1 MRHIAV
7 PKRRGQLRLHAW
19 LSAPPD
25 RLGSMEHQTT
35 LTRHINASPDKVW
48 AVISDIPGSAA
59 TLSGVE
65 SIQMLSEGGYGEGTR
80 WKETRTMMGRA
91 ETVEMWVSQAEPPSA
106 GRAGSTTVKALQ
118 GGADY
123 TTRFVLAEHD
133 RGTDLALTFGAEMV
147 KPTLLGKV
155 MMALFGRLGMR
166 ITRKALARDVAE
178 IAAKAESL

>member
-1 MRHIAV
+1 MDH
-7 PKRRGQLRLHAW
+7 K
-19 LSAPPD
+19 
-25 RLGSMEHQTT
+25 TT
-35 LTRHINASPDKVW
+35 LTQHVNASPDKVW

-59 TLSGVE
+59 TLSGID

-106 GRAGSTTVKALQ
+106 ARAGSTTVKALQ

-123 TTRFVLAEHD
+123 TTRFTLAERD
-133 RGTDLALTFGAEMV
+133 GGTDLSLTFGAEVV
-147 KPTLLGKV
+147 KPTLLSKIA
-155 MMALFGRLGMR
+155 MALFGKIGMSM
-166 ITRKALARDVAE
+166 TRKALAKDLAE